1 MSNYLDYPNLLEN
14 DLPINNYR
22 DQLIKAIDNNQI
34 LIICGETGSGKSTQ
48 LPKFCLQS
56 NSFKADKKI
65 RLIGHTQPR
74 RMAAISLANRIAS
87 ELQTEFTNKKN
98 QFYPLDVADEKFVGY
113 KIRFD
118 EKVSPT
124 TVIKLMTDGILLA
137 EISHDPQLK
146 NYQFI
151 IIDEAHE
158 RNINIDFLLGYLK
171 GLLFPPSKTSK
182 RLDLKVIITSATLE
196 ADKFSK
202 FFNNAPV
209 FSISGRNYPVSIYY
223 RSIKHD
229 KNIWN
234 LKNLNEKEQAWQEDK
249 YEKALPLAISY
260 AIKELWEGSDDL
272 KSLGYGDILVFL
284 PGETEILESMEYL
297 KNNLNNLIKHAN
309 QLIEILPLFSRLS
322 ATEQMLIFNPPK
334 NKYRIILSTNIAET
348 TLTVPRIKYVID
360 SGLAR
365 IMRFSPRQ
373 KINRL
378 EIEPIAQD
386 SAKQRSG
393 RCGRLSEGIC
403 IRLYDVDDFNTRP
416 IFTSPEIARSSLA
429 LVILRQLAMKLGS
442 ISEFAWLDQPSPR
455 IIQQGI
461 NELTQLSAIQNNVL
475 TNIGSQMAQMPI
487 SHSLS
492 RMLIEADRLHIL
504 APMLIIV
511 SGLSTQEVREIPQ
524 DQIQKAKSFHQQ
536 FNHPISDFLTILNL
550 WKKIEEKR
558 TELITNRAFRKWC
571 NHNYLSWYRIKQWR
585 ELHLQLQVLS
595 KRIFKY
601 LNKKISQKYNINDR
615 QFIDSIHKSILI
627 GSPFNIGRKHEIH
640 NQFIG
645 TNGLK
650 FLVEKSWNVK
660 KVNWVLVGEVVAT
673 KKNSLPFARKI
684 AKINPDLIYQTLG
697 DKLDYK
703 ELHLYWDH
711 NRGKVMRFCQVS
723 LGGLIINPRKSMEL
737 LENNDEHQNNIRRL
751 FIEEGLI
758 GEKLLTSK
766 FIYLLPELKEA
777 LIKNQKSIE
786 LLENK
791 DHCLRTLNA
800 IISDEQLYQ
809 FYDQAL
815 PLEINDFFELQKLI
829 KKNNKLIK
837 ALTLNPQTWLNQK
850 TKINLDDY
858 PGELICNGMSFKIT
872 YIFAPNQLDDGITIT
887 VPLEILSILEK
898 RQIEWLIPGM
908 LYEKVSEL
916 IKTLPKNLRIKLRT
930 PKIIENFVFE
940 YKKPPYPPIDSLS
953 VVLAKYC
960 SRIIGEKINPSS
972 FLNEKIPK
980 HLQMRILVVND
991 DGRTI
996 GFSKDLKQL
1005 QEEFLSNKTKDKNHQ
1020 RLQVKLIRE
1029 VNNWD
1034 FGQLPQNEEIKINNY
1049 QINCDLALYHHENN
1063 VYLAAFVNSKIAGN
1077 EHQKGLIELTK
1088 KNLKLQIDKFLK
1100 QAPKIVN
1107 LKLPLIWFENDEIFH
1122 QSMINL
1128 IIRNYLLS
1136 RPLPQNQQEFNIR
1149 VKECKSNFLIIANSL
1164 EKIIAE
1170 ISQKYHQITS
1180 IINNSKS
1187 QSYINKLAQDIHS
1200 YLDRIFF
1207 EKFLDHIDYQV
1218 LIHYPRYLE
1227 AIIRRIEKYPKNPER
1242 DQKNAQVINN
1252 FWELLSKLQNQK
1264 TIDDKQYK
1272 LIFFHLNELS
1282 VSLYAQEL
1290 KTSIPISITK
1300 LEKIIN
1306 ELRL

>member
-1 MSNYLDYPNLLEN
+1 
-14 DLPINNYR
+14 
-22 DQLIKAIDNNQI
+22 
-34 LIICGETGSGKSTQ
+34 
-48 LPKFCLQS
+48 
-56 NSFKADKKI
+56 
-65 RLIGHTQPR
+65 
-74 RMAAISLANRIAS
+74 
-87 ELQTEFTNKKN
+87 
-98 QFYPLDVADEKFVGY
+98 
-113 KIRFD
+113 
-118 EKVSPT
+118 
-124 TVIKLMTDGILLA
+124 
-137 EISHDPQLK
+137 
-146 NYQFI
+146 
-151 IIDEAHE
+151 
-158 RNINIDFLLGYLK
+158 
-171 GLLFPPSKTSK
+171 
-182 RLDLKVIITSATLE
+182 
-196 ADKFSK
+196 
-202 FFNNAPV
+202 
-209 FSISGRNYPVSIYY
+209 
-223 RSIKHD
+223 
-229 KNIWN
+229 
-234 LKNLNEKEQAWQEDK
+234 
-249 YEKALPLAISY
+249 
-260 AIKELWEGSDDL
+260 
-272 KSLGYGDILVFL
+272 
-284 PGETEILESMEYL
+284 
-297 KNNLNNLIKHAN
+297 
-309 QLIEILPLFSRLS
+309 
-322 ATEQMLIFNPPK
+322 
-334 NKYRIILSTNIAET
+334 
-348 TLTVPRIKYVID
+348 
-360 SGLAR
+360 
-365 IMRFSPRQ
+365 
-373 KINRL
+373 
-378 EIEPIAQD
+378 
-386 SAKQRSG
+386 
-393 RCGRLSEGIC
+393 
-403 IRLYDVDDFNTRP
+403 
-416 IFTSPEIARSSLA
+416 
-429 LVILRQLAMKLGS
+429 
-442 ISEFAWLDQPSPR
+442 
-455 IIQQGI
+455 
-461 NELTQLSAIQNNVL
+461 
-475 TNIGSQMAQMPI
+475 
-487 SHSLS
+487 
-492 RMLIEADRLHIL
+492 
-504 APMLIIV
+504 
-511 SGLSTQEVREIPQ
+511 
-524 DQIQKAKSFHQQ
+524 
-536 FNHPISDFLTILNL
+536 
-550 WKKIEEKR
+550 
-558 TELITNRAFRKWC
+558 
-571 NHNYLSWYRIKQWR
+571 
-585 ELHLQLQVLS
+585 
-595 KRIFKY
+595 
-601 LNKKISQKYNINDR
+601 
-615 QFIDSIHKSILI
+615 
-627 GSPFNIGRKHEIH
+627 
-640 NQFIG
+640 
-645 TNGLK
+645 
-650 FLVEKSWNVK
+650 
-660 KVNWVLVGEVVAT
+660 
-673 KKNSLPFARKI
+673 
-684 AKINPDLIYQTLG
+684 
-697 DKLDYK
+697 
-703 ELHLYWDH
+703 
-711 NRGKVMRFCQVS
+711 
-723 LGGLIINPRKSMEL
+723 
-737 LENNDEHQNNIRRL
+737 
-751 FIEEGLI
+751 
-758 GEKLLTSK
+758 
-766 FIYLLPELKEA
+766 
-777 LIKNQKSIE
+777 
-786 LLENK
+786 
-791 DHCLRTLNA
+791 
-800 IISDEQLYQ
+800 
-809 FYDQAL
+809 
-815 PLEINDFFELQKLI
+815 
-829 KKNNKLIK
+829 
-837 ALTLNPQTWLNQK
+837 
-850 TKINLDDY
+850 
-858 PGELICNGMSFKIT
+858 MSFKIT

-940 YKKPPYPPIDSLS
+940 YKKPPYPPMDSLT

-1187 QSYINKLAQDIHS
+1187 QSYINKLAQDIYS

-1264 TIDDKQYK
+1264 TIDDEQYK